1 LRQPAS
7 RAQYYAGLA
16 RVLDPGNI
24 PEGDLVVIEDR
35 IKTIQRAVFAEQQI
49 AVYDYSTAMSSDIVK
64 RFEKH
69 VVVFS
74 STHRVPFSKLA
85 SVIVQHST
93 LQAAIML
100 GHPADMRYGS
110 MQLASRGRNVVM
122 TTIGRR
128 AWDVLD
134 MAGGSHSTNV
144 I

>member
-24 PEGDLVVIEDR
+24 PEGDLIVIEDR

-69 VVVFS
+69 VVFS

-85 SVIVQHST
+85 SAIVQHST
-93 LQAAIML
+93 LHAAIML

-122 TTIGRR
+122 PTIRRR

-134 MAGGSHSTNV
+134 MAGGSHGKNM